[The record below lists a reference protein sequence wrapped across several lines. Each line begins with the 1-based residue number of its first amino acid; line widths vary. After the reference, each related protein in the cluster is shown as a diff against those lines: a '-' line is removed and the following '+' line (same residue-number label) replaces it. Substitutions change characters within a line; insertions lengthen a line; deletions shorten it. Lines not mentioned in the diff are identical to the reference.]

1 MLNAGDHHVAGKY
14 RVKTR
19 AEKRL
24 LKIHEAACCM
34 DLYISESQSPG
45 VDLFIEHLRAM
56 CEGKQRERMGVC

>member
-1 MLNAGDHHVAGKY
+1 MLNAGDHRVAGKY

-24 LKIHEAACCM
+24 LKIHEAACRM